1 MVYTDSLVFI
11 VYVICHVLHMTHEG
25 AWVCAAAAVLFLQH
39 VNKLTPAYAVLF
51 GKVISAT
58 QKTVALP
65 SMYVYP
71 VDAVYVA
78 ISMYTL
84 SNTVWKKSRRFSKQL
99 PHRRMMLCVFI
110 LLSYVAHGTHSNVLN
125 QPLWQSCI
133 RVALFIAACR
143 VSRSTDWDTLGK
155 TFWILNV
162 PLPVLT
168 LVPVQIKVEL
178 DAKRTEVRKQIVVTE
193 KGPMLV

>member
-1 MVYTDSLVFI
+1 MLYTDLLVFL

-84 SNTVWKKSRRFSKQL
+84 SNTLNNKSRRFSKQL

-110 LLSYVAHGTHSNVLN
+110 ILSYVAHGKHSNVLQ
-125 QPLWQSCI
+125 QPLWQSCM

-143 VSRSTDWDTLGK
+143 ASTSTDWDTLGK

-162 PLPVLT
+162 PMPVLA
-168 LVPVQIKVEL
+168 LVPAQVKLEV
-178 DAKRTEVRKQIVVTE
+178 DAKRTRARKQIVVTE